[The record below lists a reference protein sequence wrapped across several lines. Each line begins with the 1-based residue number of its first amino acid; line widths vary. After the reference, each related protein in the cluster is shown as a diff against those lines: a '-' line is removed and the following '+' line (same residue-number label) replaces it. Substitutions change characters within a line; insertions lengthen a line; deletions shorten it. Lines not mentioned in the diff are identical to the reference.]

1 MILKNV
7 YFIQVGF
14 AFDKS
19 VYLPYATGTIVAYC
33 KAQPDIAEEY
43 TFPEIIFRRG
53 DVETMANG
61 MDNPY
66 LVAFS
71 TYVWNVEFN
80 KALAK
85 TIKSKY
91 PECIIVF
98 GGHSVSD
105 RMEFLANDYI
115 DILTLG
121 EGEEVTAN
129 LLRALRDDTDL
140 SECSG
145 IAFRDTDG
153 CNILT
158 PPLCP
163 ESLEDYPSPYL
174 TGVFDSIIEKNPDVM
189 FDTIIETNRGCPYN
203 CAYCDWSNH
212 KKLRLFPM
220 EKVKGELKW
229 LSDHNIEYC
238 FCADANF
245 GIFDRDEEIA
255 EYIVEL
261 NKQTGFPKVF
271 RPCYEKNSAERV
283 FRISKAL
290 NSRGLD
296 KGATMAYQTLCDD
309 ALKIINRKNLTMEH
323 FSGLMADYNKANIP
337 TYSELI
343 LGLPGETTESFCQ
356 GLCKLL
362 RAGQHN
368 SISVYYCEL
377 LPNAPMCDPDF
388 MKTHKIEP
396 MKVQFNHIHSASGKK
411 DGIPEY
417 SYLVRSTSTLPR
429 DGWVYA
435 NLFSICLQ
443 CFHSLGLLRY
453 FAVYVYYALNIDYY
467 DFYSGLLEYCL
478 ENEGKI
484 GELFREIKR
493 KLDGSLEGD
502 WNHSNPVFGNVT
514 WFFEEGLFLELLYN
528 PDEYERI
535 IEEYVKN
542 LGIEEGIFTELR
554 KFQINTVKRP
564 FESGKTFECDYDFAA
579 YFSDVSAGK
588 ITLEKKK
595 TAYIFEAAKTYDN
608 WPAFAKEIVWYGR
621 RKGATLYTNN
631 ISAVKSVHTSKGS

>member
-1 MILKNV
+1 MKNI

-33 KAQPDIAEEY
+33 KNQPDIAAEY
-43 TFPEIIFRRG
+43 DFKEIIFRR
-53 DVETMANG
+53 DEIDKIVDG
-61 MDNPY
+61 MESPY
-66 LVAFS
+66 LAAFS

-85 TIKSKY
+85 AVKEKY

-105 RMEFLANDYI
+105 RMEFLKKDYI

-129 LLRALRDDTDL
+129 LLRALKNGDDL

-153 CNILT
+153 CSILT
-158 PPLCP
+158 VPHCP
-163 ESLEDYPSPYL
+163 ESVEDYPSPYL
-174 TGVFDSIIEKNPDVM
+174 TGVFDSIIEKNPDTM

-220 EKVKGELKW
+220 EKVKGEIKW
-229 LSDHNIEYC
+229 LSEHKIEYC
-238 FCADANF
+238 FCADSNF
-245 GIFDRDEEIA
+245 GMFERDVEIA

-261 NKQTGFPKVF
+261 NKETGFPKVF

-283 FRISKAL
+283 FKISKTL

-309 ALKIINRKNLTMEH
+309 ALKNINRKNLTMEH
-323 FSGLMADYNKANIP
+323 FSGLMADYTKANIP

-343 LGLPGETTESFCQ
+343 LGLPGETAESFCQ

-377 LPNAPMCDPDF
+377 LPNAPMCRPEY
-388 MKTHKIEP
+388 MKKYEIEP
-396 MKVQFNHIHSASGKK
+396 IKVQFNHIHSANGKK
-411 DGIPEY
+411 DSVPEY
-417 SYLVRSTSTLPR
+417 SYLVRSTSTLSR

-453 FAVYVYYALNIDYY
+453 FAIFTYYELGIDYY
-467 DFYSGLLEYCL
+467 DFYTSLLDFCLKDSGMA
-478 ENEGKI
+478 GK
-484 GELFREIKR
+484 LFRDIKE

-502 WNHSNPVFGNVT
+502 WNHSNPVFGNIT
-514 WFFEEGLFLELLYN
+514 WFFEEGLYLEFLYN
-528 PDEYERI
+528 FDELKKLIGEFVKPMFEN
-535 IEEYVKN
+535 EELYSQLMN
-542 LGIEEGIFTELR
+542 
-554 KFQINTVKRP
+554 FQLNAIKLP
-564 FESGKTFECDYDFAA
+564 FENSKEFECDYDFVSYFRAA
-579 YFSDVSAGK
+579 GSDEK
-588 ITLEKKK
+588 TKLEKKK
-595 TAYIFEAAKTYDN
+595 NKITFKAAKAYKD
-608 WPAFAKEIVWYGR
+608 WPTFAKETVWYGR

-631 ISAVKSVHTSKGS
+631 LSLVDVNCN

>member
-1 MILKNV
+1 MKNV
-7 YFIQVGF
+7 YFVQVGF

-33 KAQPDIAEEY
+33 RNQADIADEY
-43 TFPEIIFRRG
+43 DFKEIIFRR
-53 DVETMANG
+53 DDIEKIVSG
-61 MDNPY
+61 MQSPY

-85 TIKSKY
+85 EVKKAF

-105 RMEFLANDYI
+105 RMEFLKKDYI

-129 LLRALRDDTDL
+129 LLRALKIGSDL
-140 SECSG
+140 SEVNG
-145 IAFRDTDG
+145 IAYRNENG
-153 CNILT
+153 ECALT
-158 PPLCP
+158 SPHCP
-163 ESLEDYPSPYL
+163 ESVEDYPSPYL
-174 TGVFDSIIEKNPDVM
+174 TGVFDSIIEKNPDTM
-189 FDTIIETNRGCPYN
+189 FDTVIETNRGCPYN

-220 EKVKGELKW
+220 EKVKGEIKW
-229 LSDHNIEYC
+229 LSEHKIEYC
-238 FCADANF
+238 FCADSNF
-245 GIFDRDEEIA
+245 GMFERDEEIA
-255 EYIVEL
+255 EYIVTL
-261 NKQTGFPKVF
+261 NKETGFPKVF

-283 FRISKAL
+283 FRISKNL

-309 ALKIINRKNLTMEH
+309 ALKNINRKNLTMEH
-323 FSGLMADYNKANIP
+323 FSGLMANYTSANIP

-343 LGLPGETTESFCQ
+343 LGLPGETKESFCQ

-377 LPNAPMCDPDF
+377 LPNAPMCKPEYMEEF
-388 MKTHKIEP
+388 KIEP

-411 DGIPEY
+411 DLIPEY
-417 SYLVRSTSTLPR
+417 SYLVRSTSTMPR
-429 DGWVYA
+429 DAWVYA

-443 CFHSLGLLRY
+443 CFHSLGLLRH
-453 FAVYVYYALNIDYY
+453 FAVYTYRELGIDYY
-467 DFYSGLLEYCL
+467 DFYKGLLDFCM
-478 ENEGKI
+478 NDNGVI
-484 GELFREIKR
+484 GNLFREIKK
-493 KLDGSLEGD
+493 KLDGSLEGE
-502 WNHSNPVFGNVT
+502 WNHCNPVFGNVT
-514 WFFEEGLFLELLYN
+514 WFFEEGLFLEFLYDFDMLKN
-528 PDEYERI
+528 L
-535 IEEYVKN
+535 IESYVKPFFGEN
-542 LGIEEGIFTELR
+542 EVYGELL
-554 KFQINTVKRP
+554 KYQLNSIKRP
-564 FESGKTFECDYDFAA
+564 FESGKEFDCGYDFLS
-579 YFSDVSAGK
+579 YFQENSA
-588 ITLEKKK
+588 LKKEPVHYTF
-595 TAYIFEAAKTYDN
+595 TATKRYDE
-608 WPAFAKEIVWYGR
+608 WPLFAKETVWYGR

-631 ISAVKSVHTSKGS
+631 LQFVKTEK

>member
-1 MILKNV
+1 MKNI
-7 YFIQVGF
+7 YFVQVGF

-33 KAQPDIAEEY
+33 KNQPDVASEY
-43 TFPEIIFRRG
+43 DLKEIIFRR
-53 DVETMANG
+53 DDIDKIVSG
-61 MDNPY
+61 MESPY

-85 TIKSKY
+85 AVKEKH
-91 PECIIVF
+91 PDCITVF

-105 RMEFLANDYI
+105 RMEFLKHDYI

-129 LLRALRDDTDL
+129 LLRALKNGDDL
-140 SECSG
+140 SDCCG

-158 PPLCP
+158 APHCP
-163 ESLEDYPSPYL
+163 ESVEDYPSPYL
-174 TGVFDSIIEKNPDVM
+174 TGVFDSIVEKNPDTM

-220 EKVKGELKW
+220 EKVKGEIKW
-229 LSDHNIEYC
+229 LSEHKIEYC
-238 FCADANF
+238 FCADSNF
-245 GIFDRDEEIA
+245 GMFERDEEIA

-261 NKQTGFPKVF
+261 NKKTGFPKVF

-283 FRISKAL
+283 FRISKNL

-309 ALKIINRKNLTMEH
+309 ALKNINRKNLTMEH
-323 FSGLMADYNKANIP
+323 FSGLMANYTKENIP

-343 LGLPGETTESFCQ
+343 LGLPGETAESFCQ
-356 GLCKLL
+356 GMCKLL

-377 LPNAPMCDPDF
+377 LPNAPMCNPEY
-388 MKTHKIEP
+388 MKKYEIEP
-396 MKVQFNHIHSASGKK
+396 MKVRFNHIHSATGKK
-411 DGIPEY
+411 DTVPEY

-429 DGWVYA
+429 DAWVYA

-453 FAVYVYYALNIDYY
+453 IAIFAYYELGIDYY
-467 DFYSGLLEYCL
+467 DFYKSLLDFCL
-478 ENEGKI
+478 NDG
-484 GELFREIKR
+484 GTAGRLFREIKK
-493 KLDGSLEGD
+493 KLDGSLEGE

-514 WFFEEGLFLELLYN
+514 WFFEEGLFLEFLYDF
-528 PDEYERI
+528 DELKRLIDEF
-535 IEEYVKN
+535 VKPMFSN
-542 LGIEEGIFTELR
+542 EKVYSQLV
-554 KFQINTVKRP
+554 KFQLNAVKLP
-564 FESGKTFECDYDFAA
+564 FESGKEFETDYDF
-579 YFSDVSAGK
+579 VSFFRNAGSP
-588 ITLEKKK
+588 LEEKRSRVTFTAPKK
-595 TAYIFEAAKTYDN
+595 YED
-608 WPAFAKEIVWYGR
+608 WPTFARETVWYGR
-621 RKGATLYTNN
+621 RKGATLYN
-631 ISAVKSVHTSKGS
+631 IF

>member
-33 KAQPDIAEEY
+33 KSRPEIAAEY
-43 TFPEIIFRRG
+43 DFKEIIFRR
-53 DVETMANG
+53 DDIEKIVDG
-61 MDNPY
+61 MESPY
-66 LVAFS
+66 IAAFS

-85 TIKSKY
+85 AVKERY

-105 RMEFLANDYI
+105 RMEFLKKDYI

-129 LLRALRDDTDL
+129 LLIALKDGSDL
-140 SECSG
+140 SDCCG
-145 IAFRDTDG
+145 IAFRDIDG
-153 CNILT
+153 SPILT
-158 PPLCP
+158 APNCP
-163 ESLEDYPSPYL
+163 ESVEDYPSPYL
-174 TGVFDSIIEKNPDVM
+174 TGVFDSIIEKNPDTM

-229 LSDHNIEYC
+229 LSEHKIEYC
-238 FCADANF
+238 FCADSNF
-245 GIFDRDEEIA
+245 GMFDRDVEIA

-261 NKQTGFPKVF
+261 NSKTGFPKVF

-283 FRISKAL
+283 FRISQIL
-290 NSRGLD
+290 NSRGID

-309 ALKIINRKNLTMEH
+309 ALKNINRKNLTMEH
-323 FSGLMADYNKANIP
+323 FSDLMASYTQANIP

-343 LGLPGETTESFCQ
+343 LGLPGETAESFCQ

-377 LPNAPMCDPDF
+377 LPNAPMCDPDY
-388 MKTHKIEP
+388 MKKFEIEP
-396 MKVQFNHIHSASGKK
+396 IKVQFNHIHSASGKK
-411 DGIPEY
+411 DLIPEY
-417 SYLVRSTSTLPR
+417 SYLVRSTSTLTR

-443 CFHSLGLLRY
+443 CFHSLGLFRY
-453 FAVYVYYALNIDYY
+453 FAIYAYYELGVDYY
-467 DFYSGLLEYCL
+467 DFYKSLLDYCL
-478 ENEGKI
+478 ADEGMT
-484 GELFREIKR
+484 GRLFREIKK
-493 KLDGSLEGD
+493 KLDGSLEGE

-514 WFFEEGLFLELLYN
+514 WFFEEGLYLEFLYN
-528 PDEYERI
+528 FDELESFADSFVKPLFEDEKAYE
-535 IEEYVKN
+535 
-542 LGIEEGIFTELR
+542 ELR
-554 KFQINTVKRP
+554 KFQFGLIKLP
-564 FESGKTFECDYDFAA
+564 FEDSRAFECDYDFAA
-579 YFSDVSAGK
+579 YFKNIGTEKASSP
-588 ITLEKKK
+588 EKKK
-595 TAYIFEAAKTYDN
+595 TEYSFNATKKYED
-608 WPAFAKEIVWYGR
+608 WPTFAKETVWYGR
-621 RKGATLYTNN
+621 RKGATLYPF
-631 ISAVKSVHTSKGS
+631 K

>member
-1 MILKNV
+1 MKNV
-7 YFIQVGF
+7 YFVQVGF

-33 KAQPDIAEEY
+33 RSRQDIAAEY
-43 TFPEIIFRRG
+43 DFKEIIFRRN
-53 DVETMANG
+53 DVESIVGG
-61 MDNPY
+61 MESPY
-66 LVAFS
+66 IVAFS

-85 TIKSKY
+85 AVKKAY
-91 PECIIVF
+91 PECIIIF

-105 RMEFLANDYI
+105 RMEFLSKEYI

-129 LLRALRDDTDL
+129 LLRALRDGKEL
-140 SECSG
+140 SECKG
-145 IAFRDTDG
+145 IAYRDADG
-153 CNILT
+153 NNILT
-158 PPLCP
+158 EPHLP
-163 ESLEDYPSPYL
+163 ESVEDYPSPYL
-174 TGVFDSIIEKNPDVM
+174 TGVFDSIIEKNPDTM

-220 EKVKGELKW
+220 EKVKGEIKW
-229 LSDHNIEYC
+229 LSEHKIEYC
-238 FCADANF
+238 FCADSNF
-245 GIFDRDEEIA
+245 GMFERDVEIA

-261 NKQTGFPKVF
+261 NKKTGFPKVF

-283 FRISKAL
+283 FQISKTL

-309 ALKIINRKNLTMEH
+309 ALKNINRKNLTMEH
-323 FSGLMADYNKANIP
+323 FSNLMASYTNANIP

-343 LGLPGETTESFCQ
+343 LGLPGETAESFCQ

-377 LPNAPMCDPDF
+377 LPNAPMCKPEY
-388 MKTHKIEP
+388 MNKHQIEP

-411 DGIPEY
+411 DSIPEY
-417 SYLVRSTSTLPR
+417 SYLVRSTATMPR
-429 DGWVYA
+429 DAWVYA

-453 FAVYVYYALNIDYY
+453 FAIYAYHELGIDYY
-467 DFYSGLLEYCL
+467 DFYKGLLDFCL
-478 ENEGKI
+478 NDAGVI
-484 GELFREIKR
+484 GTLLKEIKK
-493 KLDGSLEGD
+493 KLDGSLEGE

-514 WFFEEGLFLELLYN
+514 WFFEEGLFLEFLYN
-528 PDEYERI
+528 TEMLKDLVES
-535 IEEYVKN
+535 YVRPM
-542 LGIEEGIFTELR
+542 FDDTEIYGELM
-554 KFQINTVKRP
+554 KYQLNAIKMP
-564 FESGKTFECDYDFAA
+564 FESGKEFECGYDFLGFFQNTDTAPE
-579 YFSDVSAGK
+579 K
-588 ITLEKKK
+588 IK
-595 TAYIFEAAKTYDN
+595 TRYVFTAPKEYSN
-608 WPAFAKEIVWYGR
+608 WPEFAKETVWYGR
-621 RKGATLYTNN
+621 RRGATLYPNN
-631 ISAVKSVHTSKGS
+631 LNSVKTIK

>member
-1 MILKNV
+1 MKNV
-7 YFIQVGF
+7 YFVQVGF

-33 KAQPDIAEEY
+33 KAQPDIASEY
-43 TFPEIIFRRG
+43 AFPEIIYRR
-53 DVETMANG
+53 DDISNIVASIEK
-61 MDNPY
+61 PY
-66 LVAFS
+66 VVAFS

-85 TIKSKY
+85 AVKEKY
-91 PECIIVF
+91 PECIIIF

-105 RMEFLANDYI
+105 RMEFLKYEYI

-129 LLRALRDDTDL
+129 FLRALNNGDDL
-140 SECSG
+140 SDCNG

-158 PPLCP
+158 APNCP
-163 ESLEDYPSPYL
+163 ESVENYPSPYL
-174 TGVFDSIIEKNPDVM
+174 TGVFDSIIKKNPELM

-203 CAYCDWSNH
+203 CTYCDWSNH
-212 KKLRLFPM
+212 KKLRLFPI

-238 FCADANF
+238 FCADSNF
-245 GIFDRDEEIA
+245 GMFERDEEIA

-261 NKQTGFPKVF
+261 NKKTGFPKVF

-309 ALKIINRKNLTMEH
+309 ALKNINRKNLTMEH
-323 FSGLMADYNKANIP
+323 FSDLMTSYSQANIP

-343 LGLPGETTESFCQ
+343 LGLPGETAESFCQ

-377 LPNAPMCDPDF
+377 LPNAPMCKPEY
-388 MKTHKIEP
+388 MKKYEIEP

-411 DGIPEY
+411 DKIPEY
-417 SYLVRSTSTLPR
+417 SYLVRSTSTLSR
-429 DGWVYA
+429 DGWVYS

-453 FAVYVYYALNIDYY
+453 FAIYAYYSLGIDYY
-467 DFYSGLLEYCL
+467 DFYSRLLDFCLNDKGLT
-478 ENEGKI
+478 GK
-484 GELFREIKR
+484 LFRDIKQ

-502 WNHSNPVFGNVT
+502 WNHCNPVFGNVT
-514 WFFEEGLFLELLYN
+514 WFFEEGLYLELLYN
-528 PDEYERI
+528 SDEYDKI
-535 IEEYVKN
+535 IEEFVKAS
-542 LGIEEGIFTELR
+542 GFDSVIFSQL
-554 KFQINTVKRP
+554 KLYQKNAVKMP
-564 FESGKTFECDYDFAA
+564 FESEKQFECDYDFAE
-579 YFSDVSAGK
+579 YFLKVGANPELK
-588 ITLEKKK
+588 LEKKK
-595 TAYIFEAAKTYDN
+595 TAYTFKASKKYEDWQT
-608 WPAFAKEIVWYGR
+608 FAKETVWYGR

-631 ISAVKSVHTSKGS
+631 SASVETKYI

>member
-1 MILKNV
+1 MKNV
-7 YFIQVGF
+7 YFVQVGF
-14 AFDKS
+14 TFDKS

-33 KAQPDIAEEY
+33 RSRQDIAAEY
-43 TFPEIIFRRG
+43 DFKEIIFRRN
-53 DVETMANG
+53 DVESIVGG
-61 MDNPY
+61 MESPY
-66 LVAFS
+66 IVAFS

-85 TIKSKY
+85 AVKKAY
-91 PECIIVF
+91 PECIIIF

-105 RMEFLANDYI
+105 RMEFLSKEYI

-129 LLRALRDDTDL
+129 LLRALRDGKEL
-140 SECSG
+140 NECKG
-145 IAFRDTDG
+145 IAYRDANG
-153 CNILT
+153 NNILT
-158 PPLCP
+158 EPHQP
-163 ESLEDYPSPYL
+163 ESVEDYPSPYL
-174 TGVFDSIIEKNPDVM
+174 TGVFDSIIEKNPDTM

-220 EKVKGELKW
+220 EKVKGEIKW
-229 LSDHNIEYC
+229 LSEHKIEYC
-238 FCADANF
+238 FCADSNF
-245 GIFDRDEEIA
+245 GMFERDVEIA

-261 NKQTGFPKVF
+261 NKKTGFPKVF

-283 FRISKAL
+283 FQISKTL

-309 ALKIINRKNLTMEH
+309 ALKNINRKNLTMEH
-323 FSGLMADYNKANIP
+323 FSDLMASYTSANIP

-343 LGLPGETTESFCQ
+343 LGLPGETAESFCQ

-377 LPNAPMCDPDF
+377 LPNAPMCKPEY
-388 MKTHKIEP
+388 MNKHQIEP

-411 DGIPEY
+411 DSIPEY
-417 SYLVRSTSTLPR
+417 SYLVRSTATMPR
-429 DGWVYA
+429 DAWVYA

-453 FAVYVYYALNIDYY
+453 FAIYAYHELGIDYY
-467 DFYSGLLEYCL
+467 DFYKGLLDFCI
-478 ENEGKI
+478 NDGGVI
-484 GELFREIKR
+484 GTLLKEIKK
-493 KLDGSLEGD
+493 KLDGSLEGE

-514 WFFEEGLFLELLYN
+514 WFFEEGLFLEFLYN
-528 PDEYERI
+528 TEMLKDLVESYVRPMFDDEDIY
-535 IEEYVKN
+535 
-542 LGIEEGIFTELR
+542 GELL
-554 KFQINTVKRP
+554 KYQLNAIKMP
-564 FESGKTFECDYDFAA
+564 FESGKEFECGYDFLGFFQNTDTAPE
-579 YFSDVSAGK
+579 K
-588 ITLEKKK
+588 IK
-595 TAYIFEAAKTYDN
+595 TRYVFTAPKEYSN
-608 WPAFAKEIVWYGR
+608 WPEFAKETVWYGR
-621 RKGATLYTNN
+621 RRGATLYPNN
-631 ISAVKSVHTSKGS
+631 LNSVKSIK

>member
-1 MILKNV
+1 MKNV
-7 YFIQVGF
+7 YFVQVGF

-33 KAQPDIAEEY
+33 KSLPEITADYA
-43 TFPEIIFRRG
+43 FPEIIFRR
-53 DVETMANG
+53 DDIDNIVNG

-66 LVAFS
+66 IVAFS

-85 TIKSKY
+85 AVKEKY
-91 PECIIVF
+91 PDCIIVF

-105 RMEFLANDYI
+105 RMEFLNEEYI

-129 LLRALRDDTDL
+129 LLLTLKNSGNL
-140 SECSG
+140 SECKG
-145 IAFRDTDG
+145 IAFRDG
-153 CNILT
+153 NGNKVLT
-158 PPLCP
+158 EPNCP
-163 ESLEDYPSPYL
+163 ETVDHYPSPYL
-174 TGVFDSIIEKNPDVM
+174 TGVFDSIIEKNPDMM

-212 KKLRLFPM
+212 KKLRLFPI

-238 FCADANF
+238 FCADSNF
-245 GIFDRDEEIA
+245 GMFERDTEIA

-261 NKQTGFPKVF
+261 NTKTGFPKVF
-271 RPCYEKNSAERV
+271 RPCYEKNSADRV
-283 FRISKAL
+283 FRISKTL

-296 KGATMAYQTLCDD
+296 KGATMAYQTLCDE
-309 ALKIINRKNLTMEH
+309 ALKNINRKNLTMEH
-323 FSGLMADYNKANIP
+323 FSDLMANYTKANIP

-343 LGLPGETTESFCQ
+343 LGLPGETAESFCQ

-377 LPNAPMCDPDF
+377 LPNAPMCKPEY
-388 MKTHKIEP
+388 MEKHKIEP

-411 DGIPEY
+411 DMIPEY
-417 SYLVRSTSTLPR
+417 SYLVRSTSTMPR
-429 DGWVYA
+429 DAWVYA

-443 CFHSLGLLRY
+443 CFHSLGLLRF
-453 FAVYVYYALNIDYY
+453 FAIYAYHAMNIDYY
-467 DFYSGLLEYCL
+467 DFYKGLLDFCL
-478 ENEGKI
+478 EDDGLI
-484 GELFREIKR
+484 GNLFREIKR
-493 KLDGSLEGD
+493 KLDGSLEGE

-514 WFFEEGLFLELLYN
+514 WFFEEGLFLEMLYN
-528 PDEYERI
+528 FDEFKKI
-535 IEEYVKN
+535 IDKFVRP
-542 LGIEEGIFTELR
+542 LGFDEKVYSELL
-554 KFQINTVKRP
+554 KFQLNAIKHPFEDGKEFGCNFDFLSYFKNIGSDENTVLEER
-564 FESGKTFECDYDFAA
+564 KTD
-579 YFSDVSAGK
+579 
-588 ITLEKKK
+588 
-595 TAYIFEAAKTYDN
+595 YIFKARTHYED
-608 WPAFAKEIVWYGR
+608 WPRFAKEIVWYGR
-621 RKGATLYTNN
+621 RKGATLYTNDAN
-631 ISAVKSVHTSKGS
+631 MIEIK

>member
-1 MILKNV
+1 MKNV

-33 KAQPDIAEEY
+33 KSRPELAEEY
-43 TFPEIIFRRG
+43 DFREIIFRR
-53 DVETMANG
+53 DDIDKIVDG
-61 MDNPY
+61 MESPC
-66 LVAFS
+66 VAAFS

-85 TIKSKY
+85 AVKAKY

-105 RMEFLANDYI
+105 RMEFLENEYI

-129 LLRALRDDTDL
+129 LLTALKDGTDL
-140 SECSG
+140 SDCCG

-153 CNILT
+153 SKILT
-158 PPLCP
+158 APHCP
-163 ESLEDYPSPYL
+163 ESVGNYPSPYL
-174 TGVFDSIIEKNPDVM
+174 TGVFDSIIEKNPDTM

-203 CAYCDWSNH
+203 CSYCDWSNH

-220 EKVKGELKW
+220 EKVKGELEW
-229 LSDHNIEYC
+229 LSSHQIEYC

-245 GIFDRDEEIA
+245 GMFDRDIEIA

-261 NKQTGFPKVF
+261 NKATGFPKVF

-283 FRISKAL
+283 FQISKIL
-290 NSRGLD
+290 NSRGID
-296 KGATMAYQTLCDD
+296 KGATMAYQTLCDE
-309 ALKIINRKNLTMEH
+309 ALKNINRKNLTMEH
-323 FSGLMADYNKANIP
+323 FSDLMANYTQANIP

-343 LGLPGETTESFCQ
+343 LGLPGETAESFCQ

-377 LPNAPMCDPDF
+377 LPNAPMCKPDY
-388 MKTHKIEP
+388 MKKFEIEP
-396 MKVQFNHIHSASGKK
+396 MKVKFNHIHSASGKK
-411 DGIPEY
+411 DMIPEY
-417 SYLVRSTSTLPR
+417 SYLVRSTSTLSR
-429 DGWVYA
+429 EGWVYA

-453 FAVYVYYALNIDYY
+453 FAIYAYYELGIDYY
-467 DFYSGLLEYCL
+467 DFYTSLLEFCL
-478 ENEGKI
+478 ADEGMT

-493 KLDGSLEGD
+493 KLDGSLEGE

-514 WFFEEGLFLELLYN
+514 WFFEEGLYLEFLYNFDEFGKLVDRFVKPMFKGDALYDELLA
-528 PDEYERI
+528 
-535 IEEYVKN
+535 
-542 LGIEEGIFTELR
+542 
-554 KFQINTVKRP
+554 FQLNAIKRP
-564 FESGKTFECDYDFAA
+564 FEDGKNFECGYDFVT
-579 YFSDVSAGK
+579 YFRNAGK
-588 ITLEKKK
+588 DNAAPPEKSLTRYDFRAVKK
-595 TAYIFEAAKTYDN
+595 YED
-608 WPAFAKEIVWYGR
+608 WPNFAKEIVWYGR
-621 RKGATLYTNN
+621 RKGATLYG
-631 ISAVKSVHTSKGS
+631 IG

>member
-1 MILKNV
+1 MKNV

-33 KAQPDIAEEY
+33 KSLPDIAEEY
-43 TFPEIIFRRG
+43 DFKEIVFRR
-53 DVETMANG
+53 DDIDRIVSG
-61 MDNPY
+61 MESPY
-66 LVAFS
+66 IAAFS

-85 TIKSKY
+85 AVKEKY
-91 PECIIVF
+91 PECIVVF

-105 RMEFLANDYI
+105 RMEFLEKDYI

-121 EGEEVTAN
+121 EGEEVTAG
-129 LLRALRDDTDL
+129 LLRALKYGEDL
-140 SECSG
+140 SQCSG
-145 IAFRDTDG
+145 IAFRDADG
-153 CNILT
+153 RKILT
-158 PPLCP
+158 APHCP
-163 ESLEDYPSPYL
+163 ETLENYPSPYL
-174 TGVFDSIIEKNPDVM
+174 TGVFDSIIEKNPDLM
-189 FDTIIETNRGCPYN
+189 FDTIIETNRGCPYS

-212 KKLRLFPM
+212 KKLRLFPL
-220 EKVKGELKW
+220 EKVKGEIKW
-229 LSDHNIEYC
+229 LSEHKIEYC
-238 FCADANF
+238 FCADSNF
-245 GIFDRDEEIA
+245 GMFERDEEIA

-261 NKQTGFPKVF
+261 NKKTGFPKVF

-283 FRISKAL
+283 FRISKTL

-309 ALKIINRKNLTMEH
+309 ALKNINRKNLTMEH
-323 FSGLMADYNKANIP
+323 FSGLMANYTQANIP

-343 LGLPGETTESFCQ
+343 LGLPGETAESFCQ

-377 LPNAPMCDPDF
+377 LPNAPMCKPEY
-388 MKTHKIEP
+388 MEKYKIEP
-396 MKVQFNHIHSASGKK
+396 MKVQFNHIHSACGKK
-411 DGIPEY
+411 DTVPEY

-453 FAVYVYYALNIDYY
+453 FAIYAYHAAGLDYY
-467 DFYSGLLEYCL
+467 DFYTRLLDFCL
-478 ENEGKI
+478 EDEGLI
-484 GELFREIKR
+484 GELFREIKK
-493 KLDGSLEGD
+493 KLDGSLEGE

-514 WFFEEGLFLELLYN
+514 WFFEEGLYLEILYN
-528 PDEYERI
+528 FDKLEKL
-535 IEEYVKN
+535 IEDFVKP
-542 LGIEEGIFTELR
+542 LGIDGKVYPHLL
-554 KFQINTVKRP
+554 KFQLNAIKRP
-564 FESGKTFECDYDFAA
+564 FEIGKEFTCNYDFLSYFQNVAA
-579 YFSDVSAGK
+579 DADACLK
-588 ITLEKKK
+588 EEK
-595 TAYIFEAAKTYDN
+595 TSYIFKAAEKYDE
-608 WPAFAKEIVWYGR
+608 WPRFAKETVWYGR
-621 RKGATLYTNN
+621 RKGATLYTNSPSLIQIN
-631 ISAVKSVHTSKGS
+631 HI

>member
-33 KAQPDIAEEY
+33 KAQPDIAAEY
-43 TFPEIIFRRG
+43 NFPEIIFRR
-53 DVETMANG
+53 DKINTIVNS

-66 LVAFS
+66 IAAFS

-85 TIKSKY
+85 AIKEKY

-98 GGHSVSD
+98 GGHSVSE
-105 RMEFLANDYI
+105 RMEFLKHDYI
-115 DILTLG
+115 DVLTLG

-129 LLRALRDDTDL
+129 LLRALKNGDDL
-140 SECSG
+140 SDCNG

-153 CNILT
+153 SHILT
-158 PPLCP
+158 APHHPDSV
-163 ESLEDYPSPYL
+163 ENFPSPYL
-174 TGVFDSIIEKNPDVM
+174 TGVFDSIIENNPDLM

-203 CAYCDWSNH
+203 CSYCDWSNH

-238 FCADANF
+238 FCADSNF
-245 GIFDRDEEIA
+245 GMFERDEEIA
-255 EYIVEL
+255 QYIVEL
-261 NKQTGFPKVF
+261 NNKTGFPKVF

-290 NSRGLD
+290 NSKGLD

-309 ALKIINRKNLTMEH
+309 ALKNINRKNLTMEH
-323 FSGLMADYNKANIP
+323 FSGLMADYTNANIP

-343 LGLPGETTESFCQ
+343 LGLPGETAESFCQ

-377 LPNAPMCDPDF
+377 LPNAPMCEPDY
-388 MKTHKIEP
+388 MKKYEIEP

-411 DGIPEY
+411 DNVPEY
-417 SYLVRSTSTLPR
+417 SYLVRSTNTLSR
-429 DGWVYA
+429 DGWVYS

-443 CFHSLGLLRY
+443 CFHSLGLLRH
-453 FAVYVYYALNIDYY
+453 FAIYAYHSLGIDYY
-467 DFYSGLLEYCL
+467 DFYSNLLDFCL
-478 ENEGKI
+478 NDNGII
-484 GELFREIKR
+484 GNLFRDIKR

-502 WNHSNPVFGNVT
+502 WNHCNPVFGNVT
-514 WFFEEGLFLELLYN
+514 WFFEEGLYLEMLYN
-528 PDEYERI
+528 QDEYKKVIDEF
-535 IEEYVKN
+535 VKPLIKDENVFEN
-542 LGIEEGIFTELR
+542 L
-554 KFQINTVKRP
+554 KVYQINSVRMP
-564 FESGKTFECDYDFAA
+564 FESGKSFECDYDFAE
-579 YFSDVSAGK
+579 YFRNVSSKNDFVLHPKRTVYTFKAP
-588 ITLEKKK
+588 KK
-595 TAYIFEAAKTYDN
+595 YED
-608 WPAFAKEIVWYGR
+608 WPTFAKETVWYGR
-621 RKGATLYTNN
+621 RKGATLYTNSLQN
-631 ISAVKSVHTSKGS
+631 IETEYY

>member
-1 MILKNV
+1 MKKV

-14 AFDKS
+14 AFAKS

-33 KAQPDIAEEY
+33 KNRPEITSEY
-43 TFPEIIFRRG
+43 EFPEIIFRR
-53 DVETMANG
+53 DDIDTVVREIS
-61 MDNPY
+61 NPY
-66 LVAFS
+66 IAAFS

-85 TIKSKY
+85 AIKEKY

-105 RMEFLANDYI
+105 RMEFLDEEYI

-129 LLRALRDDTDL
+129 LLTALKNGGDL
-140 SECSG
+140 SSCNG
-145 IAFRDTDG
+145 IAYKDENG
-153 CNILT
+153 NKV
-158 PPLCP
+158 LCEP
-163 ESLEDYPSPYL
+163 NCPQTVENYPSPYL
-174 TGVFDSIIEKNPDVM
+174 TGVFDSIIQRNPDLM

-229 LSDHNIEYC
+229 LSEHNIEYC
-238 FCADANF
+238 FCADSNF
-245 GIFDRDEEIA
+245 GMFERDEEIA

-261 NKQTGFPKVF
+261 NKATGFPKVF

-283 FRISKAL
+283 FNISKKL

-309 ALKIINRKNLTMEH
+309 ALKNINRKNLTMEH
-323 FSGLMADYNKANIP
+323 FSGLLENYTKANIP

-343 LGLPGETTESFCQ
+343 LGLPGETAESFCQ

-377 LPNAPMCDPDF
+377 LPNAPMCKPEY
-388 MKTHKIEP
+388 MEKYKIEP

-411 DGIPEY
+411 DKIPEY

-429 DGWVYA
+429 NSWVYA

-443 CFHSLGLLRY
+443 CFHSLGLLRF
-453 FAVYVYYALNIDYY
+453 FAIYAYHELKIDYY
-467 DFYSGLLEYCL
+467 DFYKGLLDFCL
-478 ENEGKI
+478 ADSGFI
-484 GELFREIKR
+484 GNLFREIKK
-493 KLDGSLEGD
+493 KLDGSLEGE

-528 PDEYERI
+528 FNEFEKLAENFVKPLGYG
-535 IEEYVKN
+535 EEVYSQ
-542 LGIEEGIFTELR
+542 LL
-554 KFQINTVKRP
+554 KFQLAAVKRP
-564 FESGKTFECDYDFAA
+564 FEKQKELECDFDFLS
-579 YFSDVSAGK
+579 YFKNVNSSEKAPL
-588 ITLEKKK
+588 IKKK
-595 TAYIFEAAKTYDN
+595 TAYVFKAKEEYEE
-608 WPAFAKEIVWYGR
+608 WPRFAREIVWYGR
-621 RKGATLYTNN
+621 RKGATLYTNDLN
-631 ISAVKSVHTSKGS
+631 SIEIKQ

>member
-1 MILKNV
+1 MKNI
-7 YFIQVGF
+7 YFVQVGF

-33 KAQPDIAEEY
+33 RSQKDLADEY
-43 TFPEIIFRRG
+43 DFKEIIFRRD
-53 DVETMANG
+53 DVSNIVRG
-61 MDNPY
+61 MESPY
-66 LVAFS
+66 IVAFS

-85 TIKSKY
+85 TVKEAY

-105 RMEFLANDYI
+105 RMEFLKKDYI

-129 LLRALRDDTDL
+129 LLRALRNGDDL
-140 SECSG
+140 ASVNG
-145 IAFRDTDG
+145 IAYRNESG
-153 CNILT
+153 NPVLT
-158 PPLCP
+158 SPHCP
-163 ESLEDYPSPYL
+163 ESVEDYPSPYL
-174 TGVFDSIIEKNPDVM
+174 TGVFDSIIEKNPDTM

-220 EKVKGELKW
+220 EKVKGEIKW
-229 LSDHNIEYC
+229 LSEHKIEYC
-238 FCADANF
+238 FCADSNF
-245 GIFDRDEEIA
+245 GMFERDEEIA
-255 EYIVEL
+255 EYIVTL
-261 NKQTGFPKVF
+261 NKETGFPKVF

-283 FRISKAL
+283 FRISKNL

-309 ALKIINRKNLTMEH
+309 ALKNINRKNLTMEH
-323 FSGLMADYNKANIP
+323 FSGLMASYTNANIP

-343 LGLPGETTESFCQ
+343 LGLPGETAESFCQ

-377 LPNAPMCDPDF
+377 LPNAPMCKPEYMEKF
-388 MKTHKIEP
+388 RIEP

-411 DGIPEY
+411 DSIPEY
-417 SYLVRSTSTLPR
+417 SYLVRSTSTMPR
-429 DGWVYA
+429 DAWVYA

-443 CFHSLGLLRY
+443 CFHSLGLLRC
-453 FAVYVYYALNIDYY
+453 FAVYAYRELNVDYY
-467 DFYSGLLEYCL
+467 DFYKGLLEFCL
-478 ENEGKI
+478 NDNGVI
-484 GELFREIKR
+484 GSLFREIKK
-493 KLDGSLEGD
+493 KLDGSLEGE
-502 WNHSNPVFGNVT
+502 WNHCNPVFGNVT
-514 WFFEEGLFLELLYN
+514 WFFEEGLFLEFLYN
-528 PDEYERI
+528 FDMLKSLI
-535 IEEYVKN
+535 SDYVKP
-542 LGIEEGIFTELR
+542 LFSDEKVYRELLTY
-554 KFQINTVKRP
+554 QLNSIKRP
-564 FESGKTFECDYDFAA
+564 FESGKKFDCGFDFLSYFQSTDENAVLKEEKVHYTFTPAKEYD
-579 YFSDVSAGK
+579 
-588 ITLEKKK
+588 E
-595 TAYIFEAAKTYDN
+595 
-608 WPAFAKEIVWYGR
+608 WPLFAKETVWYGR

-631 ISAVKSVHTSKGS
+631 LQFVKSDKI

>member
-33 KAQPDIAEEY
+33 KAQPDIAAEY
-43 TFPEIIFRRG
+43 TFPEIIFRR
-53 DVETMANG
+53 DDIDAIVNG

-66 LVAFS
+66 IAAFS

-80 KALAK
+80 KALAEAVK
-85 TIKSKY
+85 AKY
-91 PECIIVF
+91 PECIIIF
-98 GGHSVSD
+98 GGHSVSE
-105 RMEFLANDYI
+105 RMEFLSKNYI

-121 EGEEVTAN
+121 EGEEVTAA
-129 LLRALRDDTDL
+129 LLRALRDGTDL
-140 SECSG
+140 SECPG

-153 CNILT
+153 SNILT
-158 PPLCP
+158 APHCP

-174 TGVFDSIIEKNPDVM
+174 AGVFDSIIEKNPNVM

-245 GIFDRDEEIA
+245 GIFERDEEIA
-255 EYIVEL
+255 QYIVEL

-283 FRISKAL
+283 FRISSAL

-309 ALKIINRKNLTMEH
+309 ALKNINRKNLTMEH
-323 FSGLMADYNKANIP
+323 FSGLMASYAKANIP

-343 LGLPGETTESFCQ
+343 LGLPGETAESFCQ

-377 LPNAPMCDPDF
+377 LPNAPMCSPDF
-388 MKTHKIEP
+388 MAEHKIEP

-417 SYLVRSTSTLPR
+417 SYLVRSTSTLSR

-453 FAVYVYYALNIDYY
+453 FAIYAYYALELDYY
-467 DFYSGLLEYCL
+467 DFYSGLLEFCL
-478 ENEGKI
+478 ESKGKT

-514 WFFEEGLFLELLYN
+514 WFFEEGLFLELIYDI
-528 PDEYERI
+528 DEYKNI
-535 IEEYVKN
+535 IEGYVKPLITDN
-542 LGIEEGIFTELR
+542 KVYTELC
-554 KFQINTVKRP
+554 KFQINAVKMP
-564 FESGKTFECDYDFAA
+564 FESGKSFECAYDFAE
-579 YFSDVSAGK
+579 YFRNVADVGAP
-588 ITLEKKK
+588 LEKKK
-595 TAYIFEAAKTYDN
+595 TAYKFKAVKKYED
-608 WPAFAKEIVWYGR
+608 WHSFAKETVWYGR

-631 ISAVKSVHTSKGS
+631 PALIESK

>member
-1 MILKNV
+1 MKNV
-7 YFIQVGF
+7 YFVQVGF

-33 KAQPDIAEEY
+33 RKQPDIAAEY
-43 TFPEIIFRRG
+43 DFKEIIFRR
-53 DVETMANG
+53 DSIENIVSG
-61 MDNPY
+61 MESPY
-66 LVAFS
+66 IAAFS

-85 TIKSKY
+85 AVKEKY

-98 GGHSVSD
+98 GGHSVSE
-105 RMEFLANDYI
+105 RMEFLQNEYI

-121 EGEEVTAN
+121 EGEEVTAA
-129 LLRALRDDTDL
+129 LLRALRDGSDL
-140 SECSG
+140 NECRG
-145 IAFRDTDG
+145 IAFKDG
-153 CNILT
+153 CGNKILT
-158 PPLCP
+158 EANCP
-163 ESLEDYPSPYL
+163 ESVENYPSPYL
-174 TGVFDSIIEKNPDVM
+174 EGVFDSIIEKNPDTM

-220 EKVKGELKW
+220 EKVKGEIKW
-229 LSDHNIEYC
+229 LSEHKIEYC
-238 FCADANF
+238 FCADSNF
-245 GIFDRDEEIA
+245 GMFERDEEIA

-261 NKQTGFPKVF
+261 NKKNGFPKVF

-283 FRISKAL
+283 FRISQKL

-309 ALKIINRKNLTMEH
+309 ALKNINRKNLTMEH
-323 FSGLMADYNKANIP
+323 FSGLMSDYTNANIP

-343 LGLPGETTESFCQ
+343 LGLPGETAESFCQ

-377 LPNAPMCDPDF
+377 LPNAPMCKPEY
-388 MKTHKIEP
+388 MEKYKIEP

-411 DGIPEY
+411 DSIPEY
-417 SYLVRSTSTLPR
+417 SYLVRSTSTLSR

-453 FAVYVYYALNIDYY
+453 FAIYAYHSLGIDYY
-467 DFYSGLLEYCL
+467 DFYTGLLNFCL
-478 ENEGKI
+478 EDTGLIGK
-484 GELFREIKR
+484 LFREIKK
-493 KLDGSLEGD
+493 KLDGSLEGE

-514 WFFEEGLFLELLYN
+514 WFFEEGLFLEILYN
-528 PDEYERI
+528 FEKLEEL
-535 IEEYVKN
+535 IESYIKP
-542 LGIEEGIFTELR
+542 LGIEKEVYEQLL
-554 KFQINTVKRP
+554 KFQLNAIKRP
-564 FESGKTFECDYDFAA
+564 FESGRKFECDYDFLD
-579 YFSDVSAGK
+579 YFQKVASGK
-588 ITLEKKK
+588 TTVLEKQKVLYTFTSGIK
-595 TAYIFEAAKTYDN
+595 YDE
-608 WPAFAKEIVWYGR
+608 WPKFAKETVWYGR

-631 ISAVKSVHTSKGS
+631 LKNIETKKI

>member
-1 MILKNV
+1 MKNI
-7 YFIQVGF
+7 YFVQAGF

-33 KAQPDIAEEY
+33 KSLPDIATEY
-43 TFPEIIFRRG
+43 DFKEIIFRR
-53 DVETMANG
+53 DDITKIVDG
-61 MDNPY
+61 MESPY
-66 LVAFS
+66 IAAFS

-85 TIKSKY
+85 AVKERY
-91 PECIIVF
+91 PDCIIIF

-105 RMEFLANDYI
+105 RMEFLAKDYI

-129 LLRALRDDTDL
+129 LLRALKNGDDL
-140 SECSG
+140 SSCNG
-145 IAFRDTDG
+145 IAYRDKDG
-153 CNILT
+153 NNILT
-158 PPLCP
+158 APHCP
-163 ESLEDYPSPYL
+163 ETVENYPSPYL
-174 TGVFDSIIEKNPDVM
+174 TGVFDSIIEKNPDTM

-220 EKVKGELKW
+220 EKVKGEIKW
-229 LSDHNIEYC
+229 LSEHNIEYC
-238 FCADANF
+238 FCADSNF
-245 GIFDRDEEIA
+245 GMFDRDIEIA

-261 NKQTGFPKVF
+261 NKETGFPKVF

-283 FRISKAL
+283 FRISKTL

-296 KGATMAYQTLCDD
+296 KGATMAYQTLCED
-309 ALKIINRKNLTMEH
+309 ALKNINRKNLTMEH
-323 FSGLMADYNKANIP
+323 FSGLMSNYTKANIP

-343 LGLPGETTESFCQ
+343 LGLPGETAESFCQ

-377 LPNAPMCDPDF
+377 LPNAPMCKPEY
-388 MKTHKIEP
+388 MEKYRIEP

-417 SYLVRSTSTLPR
+417 SYLVRSTSTMPR

-453 FAVYVYYALNIDYY
+453 FAIYSYHELGIDYY
-467 DFYSGLLEYCL
+467 DFYKGLLDFCL
-478 ENEGKI
+478 ADNGLVGK
-484 GELFREIKR
+484 LFREIKE

-502 WNHSNPVFGNVT
+502 WNHSNPVFGNIT
-514 WFFEEGLFLELLYN
+514 WFFEEGLYLELLYN
-528 PDEYERI
+528 FDELKKI
-535 IEEYVKN
+535 IENYVN
-542 LGIEEGIFTELR
+542 PLGINEEIYAELC
-554 KFQINTVKRP
+554 KFQLNSIKLP
-564 FESGKTFECDYDFAA
+564 FENGKEFECGYDFAD
-579 YFSDVSAGK
+579 YFRTVGSDNKAPLVKQSVKYTFTAP
-588 ITLEKKK
+588 KK
-595 TAYIFEAAKTYDN
+595 YDN
-608 WPAFAKEIVWYGR
+608 WIDFAKETVWYGR

-631 ISAVKSVHTSKGS
+631 AASIITQSKGS

>member
-1 MILKNV
+1 MKNV

-33 KAQPDIAEEY
+33 KAQPDIAAEY
-43 TFPEIIFRRG
+43 TFPEIIFRR
-53 DVETMANG
+53 DDIDAIVNG

-66 LVAFS
+66 IAAFS

-80 KALAK
+80 KALAQAVK
-85 TIKSKY
+85 AKY
-91 PECIIVF
+91 PDCIIIF

-105 RMEFLANDYI
+105 RMEFLAKDYI

-121 EGEEVTAN
+121 EGEEVTAG
-129 LLRALRDDTDL
+129 LLRALRDGTDL
-140 SECSG
+140 SDCTG
-145 IAFRDTDG
+145 IAFRDSDG
-153 CNILT
+153 SNILT
-158 PPLCP
+158 APHCP
-163 ESLEDYPSPYL
+163 ESLENYPSPYL
-174 TGVFDSIIEKNPDVM
+174 SGVFDSIIDKNPNVM

-203 CAYCDWSNH
+203 CAYCDWSNN
-212 KKLRLFPM
+212 KKLRLFPI
-220 EKVKGELKW
+220 EKVRGELKW

-245 GIFDRDEEIA
+245 GIFERDEEIA

-309 ALKIINRKNLTMEH
+309 ALKNINRKNLTMEH
-323 FSGLMADYNKANIP
+323 FSDLMASYTKANIP

-343 LGLPGETTESFCQ
+343 LGLPGETAESFCQ

-377 LPNAPMCDPDF
+377 LPNAPMCNPDF
-388 MKTHKIEP
+388 MAKHKIEP

-453 FAVYVYYALNIDYY
+453 FAIYAYYSLGIDYY
-467 DFYSGLLEYCL
+467 DFYGGLLEFCL
-478 ENEGKI
+478 ESSGKT
-484 GELFREIKR
+484 GKLFKEIKR

-514 WFFEEGLFLELLYN
+514 WFFEEGLFLELIYN
-528 PDEYERI
+528 SDEYRNI
-535 IEEYVKN
+535 IEGYIKPLVIDDEVYR
-542 LGIEEGIFTELR
+542 ELC
-554 KFQINTVKRP
+554 KFQINAVKMP
-564 FESGKTFECDYDFAA
+564 FESEKSFDCGYDFMEYFRNVATDSTAA
-579 YFSDVSAGK
+579 
-588 ITLEKKK
+588 LKKEK
-595 TAYIFEAAKTYDN
+595 TAYTFKAAKKYED
-608 WPAFAKEIVWYGR
+608 WPSFAKETVWYGR

-631 ISAVKSVHTSKGS
+631 PALIESK

>member
-1 MILKNV
+1 MKNV

-33 KAQPDIAEEY
+33 KSRPEIAAEY
-43 TFPEIIFRRG
+43 DFKEIIFRR
-53 DVETMANG
+53 DDIEKIVDG
-61 MDNPY
+61 MESPY
-66 LVAFS
+66 IAAFS

-85 TIKSKY
+85 AVKERY
-91 PECIIVF
+91 PECIIIF

-105 RMEFLANDYI
+105 RMEFLKNDYI

-129 LLRALRDDTDL
+129 LLTALSEGADL
-140 SECSG
+140 SDCCG

-153 CNILT
+153 SPILT
-158 PPLCP
+158 APNCP
-163 ESLEDYPSPYL
+163 ESVEDYPSPYL
-174 TGVFDSIIEKNPDVM
+174 TGVFDSIIEKNPDTM

-220 EKVKGELKW
+220 EKVKGELEW
-229 LSDHNIEYC
+229 LSEHKIEYC
-238 FCADANF
+238 FCADSNF
-245 GIFDRDEEIA
+245 GMFDRDVEIA

-261 NKQTGFPKVF
+261 NSRTGFPKVF

-283 FRISKAL
+283 FRISQIL
-290 NSRGLD
+290 NSRGID

-309 ALKIINRKNLTMEH
+309 ALKNINRKNLTMEH
-323 FSGLMADYNKANIP
+323 FSDLMASYTQANIP

-343 LGLPGETTESFCQ
+343 LGLPGETAESFCQ

-377 LPNAPMCDPDF
+377 LPNAPMCDPDY
-388 MKTHKIEP
+388 MKKFAIEP
-396 MKVQFNHIHSASGKK
+396 IKVQFNHIHSASGKK
-411 DGIPEY
+411 DSIPEY
-417 SYLVRSTSTLPR
+417 SYLVRSTSTLSR
-429 DGWVYA
+429 EGWVYA

-443 CFHSLGLLRY
+443 CFHSLGLFRF
-453 FAVYVYYALNIDYY
+453 FAIYAYYELGIDYY
-467 DFYSGLLEYCL
+467 DFYKSLLDYCL
-478 ENEGKI
+478 ADEELAGS
-484 GELFREIKR
+484 LFREIKR
-493 KLDGSLEGD
+493 KLDGSLEGE

-514 WFFEEGLFLELLYN
+514 WFFEEGVYLEFLYAFDEFEEFADRFVKPLFEDESIYEEL
-528 PDEYERI
+528 
-535 IEEYVKN
+535 K
-542 LGIEEGIFTELR
+542 
-554 KFQINTVKRP
+554 KFQLGVIKLPR
-564 FESGKTFECDYDFAA
+564 EDCSEFECEYNFSK
-579 YFSDVSAGK
+579 YFRNIGK
-588 ITLEKKK
+588 KKSVKLEKKK
-595 TAYIFEAAKTYDN
+595 KKYLLKAVKEYED
-608 WPAFAKEIVWYGR
+608 WPTFAKEIVWYGR
-621 RKGATLYTNN
+621 RKGATLYPF
-631 ISAVKSVHTSKGS
+631 K

>member
-1 MILKNV
+1 MKNV

-33 KAQPDIAEEY
+33 KSRPEIAAEY
-43 TFPEIIFRRG
+43 DFKEIIFRR
-53 DVETMANG
+53 DDIKKIVDG
-61 MDNPY
+61 MESPY
-66 LVAFS
+66 IAAFS

-85 TIKSKY
+85 AVKERY

-105 RMEFLANDYI
+105 RMEFLKKDYI

-129 LLRALRDDTDL
+129 LLIALKDGSDL
-140 SECSG
+140 SNCCG

-153 CNILT
+153 SPILT
-158 PPLCP
+158 APNCP
-163 ESLEDYPSPYL
+163 ESVEDYPSPYL
-174 TGVFDSIIEKNPDVM
+174 TGVFDSIIEKNPDTM

-229 LSDHNIEYC
+229 LSEHKIEYC
-238 FCADANF
+238 FCADSNF
-245 GIFDRDEEIA
+245 GMFDRDVEIA

-261 NKQTGFPKVF
+261 NSKTGFPKVF

-283 FRISKAL
+283 FRISQIL
-290 NSRGLD
+290 NSRGID

-309 ALKIINRKNLTMEH
+309 ALKNINRKNLTMEH
-323 FSGLMADYNKANIP
+323 FSDLMASYTQANIP

-343 LGLPGETTESFCQ
+343 LGLPGETAESFCQ

-377 LPNAPMCDPDF
+377 LPNAPMCDPDY
-388 MKTHKIEP
+388 MKKFEIEP
-396 MKVQFNHIHSASGKK
+396 IKVQFNHIHSASGKK
-411 DGIPEY
+411 DLIPEY
-417 SYLVRSTSTLPR
+417 SYLVRSTSTLTR

-443 CFHSLGLLRY
+443 CFHSLGLFRY
-453 FAVYVYYALNIDYY
+453 FAIYAYYELGVDYY
-467 DFYSGLLEYCL
+467 DFYKSLLDYCL
-478 ENEGKI
+478 ADERMTGR
-484 GELFREIKR
+484 LFREIKK
-493 KLDGSLEGD
+493 KLDGSLEGE

-514 WFFEEGLFLELLYN
+514 WFFEEGLYLEFLYN
-528 PDEYERI
+528 FDELESFADSFVKPLFEDEKAYE
-535 IEEYVKN
+535 
-542 LGIEEGIFTELR
+542 ELR
-554 KFQINTVKRP
+554 KFQFGLIKLP
-564 FESGKTFECDYDFAA
+564 FEVGRTFECDYDFAE
-579 YFSDVSAGK
+579 YFRNVGTEKASAP
-588 ITLEKKK
+588 EKKK
-595 TAYIFEAAKTYDN
+595 TEYSFSATKKYED
-608 WPAFAKEIVWYGR
+608 WPTFAKETVWYGR
-621 RKGATLYTNN
+621 RKGATLYPF
-631 ISAVKSVHTSKGS
+631 K

>member
-1 MILKNV
+1 MKNI

-33 KAQPDIAEEY
+33 KSRPDIAAEY
-43 TFPEIIFRRG
+43 DFKEIIFRR
-53 DVETMANG
+53 DDIEKIVDG
-61 MDNPY
+61 MESPY
-66 LVAFS
+66 IAAFS

-85 TIKSKY
+85 AVKERY

-105 RMEFLANDYI
+105 RMEFLEKDYI

-129 LLRALRDDTDL
+129 LLRTLRDNADL
-140 SECSG
+140 SDCCG
-145 IAFRDTDG
+145 IAFRDSDG
-153 CNILT
+153 SKILT
-158 PPLCP
+158 APNCP
-163 ESLEDYPSPYL
+163 ESVEEYPSPYL
-174 TGVFDSIIEKNPDVM
+174 TGIFDSIIEKNPDTM

-220 EKVKGELKW
+220 EKVMGELKW
-229 LSDHNIEYC
+229 LSEHKIEYC
-238 FCADANF
+238 FCADSNF
-245 GIFDRDEEIA
+245 GMFDRDVEIA

-261 NKQTGFPKVF
+261 NKKTGFPKVF

-283 FRISKAL
+283 FRISKTL

-309 ALKIINRKNLTMEH
+309 ALKNINRKNLTMEH
-323 FSGLMADYNKANIP
+323 FSDLMASYAEAKIP

-343 LGLPGETTESFCQ
+343 LGLPGETAESFCQ

-377 LPNAPMCDPDF
+377 LPNAPMCKPDY
-388 MKTHKIEP
+388 MKKFEIEP
-396 MKVQFNHIHSASGKK
+396 MKVKFNHIHSASGKK

-417 SYLVRSTSTLPR
+417 SYLVRSTSTLTR

-453 FAVYVYYALNIDYY
+453 FAIYAYYELGIDYY
-467 DFYSGLLEYCL
+467 DFYKSLLEYCL
-478 ENEGKI
+478 DDG
-484 GELFREIKR
+484 GMTGRLFREIKK
-493 KLDGSLEGD
+493 KLDGSLEGE

-514 WFFEEGLFLELLYN
+514 WFFEEGLFLEFLYN
-528 PDEYERI
+528 FDEFEKLVDGFVKPLIEDKKVYE
-535 IEEYVKN
+535 E
-542 LGIEEGIFTELR
+542 LLIFQLNAVR
-554 KFQINTVKRP
+554 RP
-564 FESGKTFECDYDFAA
+564 FESGKNFECDYDFSS
-579 YFSDVSAGK
+579 YF
-588 ITLEKKK
+588 KKVGADK
-595 TAYIFEAAKTYDN
+595 TAGLQAQRTEFKFTAAKKYED
-608 WPAFAKEIVWYGR
+608 WPSFAKEIVWYGR
-621 RKGATLYTNN
+621 RKGATLY
-631 ISAVKSVHTSKGS
+631 SLS

>member
-1 MILKNV
+1 MKNV
-7 YFIQVGF
+7 YFVQVGF

-33 KAQPDIAEEY
+33 KSRPDIAAEY
-43 TFPEIIFRRG
+43 DFKEIIFRR
-53 DVETMANG
+53 DDIETIVSG
-61 MDNPY
+61 MESPY
-66 LVAFS
+66 IVAFS

-85 TIKSKY
+85 AVKEKY

-105 RMEFLANDYI
+105 RMEFLAKDYI

-129 LLRALRDDTDL
+129 LLRALKDGKSL
-140 SECSG
+140 NECNG
-145 IAFRDTDG
+145 IAFRNSEG
-153 CNILT
+153 KNILT
-158 PPLCP
+158 QPHCP
-163 ESLEDYPSPYL
+163 QSVEDYPSPYL
-174 TGVFDSIIEKNPDVM
+174 TGVFDSIVKKHPDMM

-220 EKVKGELKW
+220 EKVKGEIKW
-229 LSDHNIEYC
+229 LSEHKIEYC
-238 FCADANF
+238 FCADSNF
-245 GIFDRDEEIA
+245 GMFERDEEIA

-261 NKQTGFPKVF
+261 NKKTGFPKVF

-283 FRISKAL
+283 FRISQNL

-296 KGATMAYQTLCDD
+296 KGATMAYQTLCDE
-309 ALKIINRKNLTMEH
+309 ALKNINRKNLTMEH
-323 FSGLMADYNKANIP
+323 FSGLMADYTKANIP

-343 LGLPGETTESFCQ
+343 LGLPGETAESFCQ

-377 LPNAPMCDPDF
+377 LPNAPMCKPEY
-388 MKTHKIEP
+388 MKKYQIEP
-396 MKVQFNHIHSASGKK
+396 MKVQFNHIHSAFGKK
-411 DGIPEY
+411 DTIPEY
-417 SYLVRSTSTLPR
+417 SYLVRSTSTMPR

-453 FAVYVYYALNIDYY
+453 FAIYAYHELGIDYY
-467 DFYSGLLEYCL
+467 DFYKGLLDFCL
-478 ENEGKI
+478 KNDGLIGK
-484 GELFREIKR
+484 LFREIKK

-502 WNHSNPVFGNVT
+502 WNHSNPVFGNIT
-514 WFFEEGLFLELLYN
+514 WFFEEGLFLEILYN
-528 PDEYERI
+528 FGELESL
-535 IEEYVKN
+535 IEDYVKPFVKDGKIYSQ
-542 LGIEEGIFTELR
+542 LLE
-554 KFQINTVKRP
+554 FQLNAIKRP
-564 FESGKTFECDYDFAA
+564 FESGREFECDYDFLS
-579 YFSDVSAGK
+579 YFQNLGAG
-588 ITLEKKK
+588 EKLKEQK
-595 TAYIFEAAKTYDN
+595 MLYSFKAPEKYEE
-608 WPAFAKEIVWYGR
+608 WPRFAKETVWYGR

-631 ISAVKSVHTSKGS
+631 QKFVESKPL

>member
-1 MILKNV
+1 MKNV

-33 KAQPDIAEEY
+33 KAQPDIAAEY
-43 TFPEIIFRRG
+43 TFPEIIFRR
-53 DVETMANG
+53 DDIDAIVNG
-61 MDNPY
+61 MESPY
-66 LVAFS
+66 MAAFS

-85 TIKSKY
+85 AIKAKH
-91 PECIIVF
+91 PDCIIVF

-105 RMEFLANDYI
+105 RMEFLAKNYI

-129 LLRALRDDTDL
+129 LLRALRDGTDI
-140 SECSG
+140 SDCNG
-145 IAFRDTDG
+145 IAFRDSDG

-158 PPLCP
+158 APHCP

-174 TGVFDSIIEKNPDVM
+174 TGVFDSIIEKNPNVM

-245 GIFDRDEEIA
+245 GIFERDEEIA

-261 NKQTGFPKVF
+261 NSKTGFPKVF

-309 ALKIINRKNLTMEH
+309 ALKNINRKNLTMEH
-323 FSGLMADYNKANIP
+323 FSDLMSSYTKANIP

-343 LGLPGETTESFCQ
+343 LGLPGETAESFCQ

-377 LPNAPMCDPDF
+377 LPNAPMCSPDF
-388 MKTHKIEP
+388 MAKHKIEP

-417 SYLVRSTSTLPR
+417 SYLVRSTSTMPR

-453 FAVYVYYALNIDYY
+453 FAIYAYYALGLDYY
-467 DFYSGLLEYCL
+467 DFYSGLLDFCL
-478 ENEGKI
+478 KSEGKT

-528 PDEYERI
+528 TDEYKKI
-535 IEEYVKN
+535 IDDYVKP
-542 LGIEEGIFTELR
+542 LGIDGDIYNELL
-554 KFQINTVKRP
+554 KFQMNAVKMP
-564 FESGKTFECDYDFAA
+564 FESEKSFVCGYNFADYFRNVATD
-579 YFSDVSAGK
+579 SNISP
-588 ITLEKKK
+588 KKEK
-595 TAYIFEAAKTYDN
+595 TAYTFKAAKKYED
-608 WPAFAKEIVWYGR
+608 WPSFAKEIVWYGR
-621 RKGATLYTNN
+621 RKGATLYTNSPAYVETN
-631 ISAVKSVHTSKGS
+631 

>member
-1 MILKNV
+1 MKNV
-7 YFIQVGF
+7 YFVQVGF

-33 KAQPDIAEEY
+33 RNQPDIATEY
-43 TFPEIIFRRG
+43 DFKEIIFRR
-53 DVETMANG
+53 DDIEKIISEIEF
-61 MDNPY
+61 PY
-66 LVAFS
+66 IVAFS

-85 TIKSKY
+85 AIKEKH
-91 PECIIVF
+91 PECLIVF

-105 RMEFLANDYI
+105 RMEFLDKEYV
-115 DILTLG
+115 DILSLG

-129 LLRALRDDTDL
+129 LLRALKDAGNL

-145 IAFRDTDG
+145 IAFRDSQG
-153 CNILT
+153 NKILT
-158 PPLCP
+158 EPHCP
-163 ESLEDYPSPYL
+163 QSVEDYPSPYL
-174 TGVFDSIIEKNPDVM
+174 TGVFDSIIEKNPDTM

-212 KKLRLFPM
+212 KKLRLFPT
-220 EKVKGELKW
+220 EKVKGEIKW
-229 LSDHNIEYC
+229 LSEHKIEYC
-238 FCADANF
+238 FCADSNF
-245 GIFDRDEEIA
+245 GMFERDEEIA

-261 NKQTGFPKVF
+261 NKKTGFPKVF

-283 FRISKAL
+283 FRISKIL

-309 ALKIINRKNLTMEH
+309 ALQNINRKNLTMEH
-323 FSGLMADYNKANIP
+323 FSGLMSDYTKANIP

-377 LPNAPMCDPDF
+377 LPNAPMCKPEY
-388 MKTHKIEP
+388 MEKYKIEP
-396 MKVQFNHIHSASGKK
+396 MKVKFNHIHSANGKK
-411 DGIPEY
+411 DSIPEY
-417 SYLVRSTSTLPR
+417 SYLVRSTSTLSR

-453 FAVYVYYALNIDYY
+453 FAIYAYHELGLDYY
-467 DFYSGLLEYCL
+467 DFYTGLLDFCLKDSGL
-478 ENEGKI
+478 I
-484 GELFREIKR
+484 GGLFREIKK
-493 KLDGSLEGD
+493 KLDGSLEGE

-514 WFFEEGLFLELLYN
+514 WFFEEGLFLEILYN
-528 PDEYERI
+528 SDKFEKL
-535 IEEYVKN
+535 IEDYVKP
-542 LGIEEGIFTELR
+542 LGIDEKIYNQLL
-554 KFQINTVKRP
+554 KFQLNAIKRP
-564 FESGKTFECDYDFAA
+564 FEDGREFECGYDFLT
-579 YFSDVSAGK
+579 YFQTVGSNSVISPDEQKVRYK
-588 ITLEKKK
+588 F
-595 TAYIFEAAKTYDN
+595 TAPVKYGE
-608 WPAFAKEIVWYGR
+608 WPKFAKETVWYGR

-631 ISAVKSVHTSKGS
+631 LKLVETEKI

>member
-1 MILKNV
+1 MKNV

-33 KAQPDIAEEY
+33 RSKPDIAAEY
-43 TFPEIIFRRG
+43 DFKEIIFRR
-53 DVETMANG
+53 DDIEKIVDG
-61 MDNPY
+61 MESPY
-66 LVAFS
+66 IAAFS
-71 TYVWNVEFN
+71 TYVWSVEFN
-80 KALAK
+80 KALARAVK
-85 TIKSKY
+85 ERY
-91 PECIIVF
+91 PDCIIVF

-105 RMEFLANDYI
+105 RMEFLEKDYI

-129 LLRALRDDTDL
+129 LLRALRDNADL
-140 SECSG
+140 SDCCG
-145 IAFRDTDG
+145 IAFRDSDG
-153 CNILT
+153 SKILT
-158 PPLCP
+158 APNCP
-163 ESLEDYPSPYL
+163 ESVEDYPSPYL
-174 TGVFDSIIEKNPDVM
+174 TGVFDPIIEKNPDTM

-220 EKVKGELKW
+220 EKVRGELKW
-229 LSDHNIEYC
+229 LSEHKIEYC

-245 GIFDRDEEIA
+245 GMFDRDVEIA

-261 NKQTGFPKVF
+261 NKKTGFPKVF

-283 FRISKAL
+283 FNISKTL

-309 ALKIINRKNLTMEH
+309 ALKNINRKNLTMEH
-323 FSGLMADYNKANIP
+323 FSDLMASYTEAKIP

-343 LGLPGETTESFCQ
+343 LGLPGETAESFCQ

-377 LPNAPMCDPDF
+377 LPNAPMCDPDY
-388 MKTHKIEP
+388 MKKFEIEP
-396 MKVQFNHIHSASGKK
+396 MKVKFNHIHSASGKK

-417 SYLVRSTSTLPR
+417 SYLVRSTNTLTR

-453 FAVYVYYALNIDYY
+453 FAIYAYYELGIDYY
-467 DFYSGLLEYCL
+467 DFYKSLLSYCL
-478 ENEGKI
+478 EDSGLTGK
-484 GELFREIKR
+484 LFREIKK
-493 KLDGSLEGD
+493 KLDGSLEGE

-514 WFFEEGLFLELLYN
+514 WFFEEGLFLEFLYN
-528 PDEYERI
+528 FDEFERLVDGFVKPLVEDKKVYE
-535 IEEYVKN
+535 
-542 LGIEEGIFTELR
+542 ELLR
-554 KFQINTVKRP
+554 FQLNAVRRP
-564 FESGKTFECDYDFAA
+564 FESGKTFECDYDFAS
-579 YFSDVSAGK
+579 YFEK
-588 ITLEKKK
+588 IGADK
-595 TAYIFEAAKTYDN
+595 TAELQAVRTRFEFTAAKKYED
-608 WPAFAKEIVWYGR
+608 WPCFAKEIVWYGR
-621 RKGATLYTNN
+621 RKGATLY
-631 ISAVKSVHTSKGS
+631 SLS

>member
-1 MILKNV
+1 MKNV

-33 KAQPDIAEEY
+33 KSRPELAEEY
-43 TFPEIIFRRG
+43 DFREIIFRR
-53 DVETMANG
+53 DDIDKIVDG
-61 MDNPY
+61 MESPC
-66 LVAFS
+66 LAAFS

-85 TIKSKY
+85 AVKAKY

-105 RMEFLANDYI
+105 RMEFLENEYI

-129 LLRALRDDTDL
+129 LLTALKDGTDL
-140 SECSG
+140 SDCCG

-153 CNILT
+153 SKILT
-158 PPLCP
+158 APHCP
-163 ESLEDYPSPYL
+163 ESVENYPSPYL
-174 TGVFDSIIEKNPDVM
+174 TGVFDSIIEKNPDTM

-203 CAYCDWSNH
+203 CSYCDWSNH

-220 EKVKGELKW
+220 EKVKGELEW
-229 LSDHNIEYC
+229 LSSHQIEYC

-245 GIFDRDEEIA
+245 GMFDRDIEIA

-261 NKQTGFPKVF
+261 NKATGFPKVF

-283 FRISKAL
+283 FQISKIL
-290 NSRGLD
+290 NSRGID
-296 KGATMAYQTLCDD
+296 KGATMAYQTLCDE
-309 ALKIINRKNLTMEH
+309 ALKNINRKNLTMEH
-323 FSGLMADYNKANIP
+323 FSDLMTSYTQANIP

-343 LGLPGETTESFCQ
+343 LGLPGETAESFCQ
-356 GLCKLL
+356 GICKLL

-377 LPNAPMCDPDF
+377 LPNAPMCNPDY
-388 MKTHKIEP
+388 MKKFEIEP
-396 MKVQFNHIHSASGKK
+396 MKVKFNHIHSASGKK
-411 DGIPEY
+411 DMIPEY
-417 SYLVRSTSTLPR
+417 SYLVRSTSTLSR
-429 DGWVYA
+429 EGWVYA

-453 FAVYVYYALNIDYY
+453 FAIYAYYELGIDYY
-467 DFYSGLLEYCL
+467 DFYTSLLEFCL
-478 ENEGKI
+478 ADEGMT

-493 KLDGSLEGD
+493 KLDGSLEGE

-514 WFFEEGLFLELLYN
+514 WFFEEGLYLEFLYNFDEFGKLIDRFVKPMFKGDSLYDELL
-528 PDEYERI
+528 
-535 IEEYVKN
+535 V
-542 LGIEEGIFTELR
+542 
-554 KFQINTVKRP
+554 FQLNAIKRP
-564 FESGKTFECDYDFAA
+564 FEEGKNFECGYDFVT
-579 YFSDVSAGK
+579 YFRNAGK
-588 ITLEKKK
+588 DNAAPPEKSL
-595 TAYIFEAAKTYDN
+595 TRYDFRAAKKYED
-608 WPAFAKEIVWYGR
+608 WPSFAKETVWYGR
-621 RKGATLYTNN
+621 RKGATLYN
-631 ISAVKSVHTSKGS
+631 IG

>member
-1 MILKNV
+1 MKNV

-33 KAQPDIAEEY
+33 QSQPDIASEY
-43 TFPEIIFRRG
+43 TFQEIIFRR
-53 DVETMANG
+53 DEIDNIVNA

-66 LVAFS
+66 IAAFS

-80 KALAK
+80 KALAEAVK
-85 TIKSKY
+85 KKY

-98 GGHSVSD
+98 GGHSVSE
-105 RMEFLANDYI
+105 RMEFLEKYYI

-129 LLRALRDDTDL
+129 LLRALSGGGKLD
-140 SECSG
+140 ECSG
-145 IAFRDTDG
+145 IAFKDKSG
-153 CNILT
+153 KKILT
-158 PPLCP
+158 APHCP
-163 ESLEDYPSPYL
+163 ESVENYPSPYL
-174 TGVFDSIIEKNPDVM
+174 TGVFDSIIKKNPNLM

-238 FCADANF
+238 FCADSNF
-245 GIFDRDEEIA
+245 GMFERDEEIA
-255 EYIVEL
+255 QYIVEL
-261 NKQTGFPKVF
+261 NKKTGFPKVF

-283 FRISKAL
+283 FKISKTL

-309 ALKIINRKNLTMEH
+309 ALKNINRKNLTMEH
-323 FSGLMADYNKANIP
+323 FSGLMANYTQANIP

-343 LGLPGETTESFCQ
+343 LGLPGETAESFCQ

-377 LPNAPMCDPDF
+377 LPNAPMCKPEY
-388 MKTHKIEP
+388 MKKHKIEP
-396 MKVQFNHIHSASGKK
+396 MKVQFNHIHSANGKK
-411 DGIPEY
+411 DPIPEY
-417 SYLVRSTSTLPR
+417 SYLVRSTATMPR

-453 FAVYVYYALNIDYY
+453 FAIYAYYNLGIDYY
-467 DFYSGLLEYCL
+467 DFYKNLLDFCL
-478 ENEGKI
+478 NDTGVI
-484 GELFREIKR
+484 GNLFRDIKK

-502 WNHSNPVFGNVT
+502 WNHSNPVFGNIT
-514 WFFEEGLFLELLYN
+514 WFFEEGLFLEILYN
-528 PDEYERI
+528 FSEYEKL
-535 IEEYVKN
+535 IEEFVKP
-542 LGIEEGIFTELR
+542 LGYGDEIYPQLKEYQT
-554 KFQINTVKRP
+554 NAVKRP
-564 FESGKTFECDYDFAA
+564 FEGSKQLEFRYDFPT
-579 YFSDVSAGK
+579 YFQNIGTKSITEPQKKETLVSFTAN
-588 ITLEKKK
+588 KK
-595 TAYIFEAAKTYDN
+595 YED
-608 WPAFAKEIVWYGR
+608 WPSFAKEIVWYGR
-621 RKGATLYTNN
+621 RRGATLYAPE
-631 ISAVKSVHTSKGS
+631 SD

>member
-1 MILKNV
+1 MKNV

-33 KAQPDIAEEY
+33 KSRPDIAAEY
-43 TFPEIIFRRG
+43 DFKEIIFRR
-53 DVETMANG
+53 DDISTIVDG
-61 MDNPY
+61 MESPY
-66 LVAFS
+66 IAAFS

-85 TIKSKY
+85 AVKERY

-105 RMEFLANDYI
+105 RMEFLEKDYI

-129 LLRALRDDTDL
+129 LLRALKDGSDL
-140 SECSG
+140 SECCG
-145 IAFRDTDG
+145 IAFRDVDG
-153 CNILT
+153 SKILT
-158 PPLCP
+158 APNCP
-163 ESLEDYPSPYL
+163 ESVEDYPSPYL
-174 TGVFDSIIEKNPDVM
+174 TGVFDSIIEKNLDTM

-220 EKVKGELKW
+220 EKVKGELEW
-229 LSDHNIEYC
+229 LSNHKIEYC
-238 FCADANF
+238 FCADSNF
-245 GIFDRDEEIA
+245 GMFERDIEIA

-261 NKQTGFPKVF
+261 NKKTGFPKVF
-271 RPCYEKNSAERV
+271 RPCYEKNSADRV
-283 FRISKAL
+283 FRISKTL

-309 ALKIINRKNLTMEH
+309 ALKNINRKNLTMEH
-323 FSGLMADYNKANIP
+323 FSELMESYTGANIP

-343 LGLPGETTESFCQ
+343 LGLPGETAESFCQ

-377 LPNAPMCDPDF
+377 LPNAPMCSPDY
-388 MKTHKIEP
+388 MKKFEIEP
-396 MKVQFNHIHSASGKK
+396 MKVKFNHIHSASGKK
-411 DGIPEY
+411 DTIPEY
-417 SYLVRSTSTLPR
+417 SYLVRSTSTLSR

-453 FAVYVYYALNIDYY
+453 FAIFAYHELGVDYY
-467 DFYSGLLEYCL
+467 DFYTNLLEYCL
-478 ENEGKI
+478 NDSGMA
-484 GELFREIKR
+484 GRLFREIKK
-493 KLDGSLEGD
+493 KLDGSLEGE

-514 WFFEEGLFLELLYN
+514 WFFEEGLFLEFLYN
-528 PDEYERI
+528 FDEFRKLADG
-535 IEEYVKN
+535 YVKPMFEN
-542 LGIEEGIFTELR
+542 EKLYSELLE
-554 KFQINTVKRP
+554 FQLNVIKRP
-564 FESGKTFECDYDFAA
+564 FESEKQFECGYDFAA
-579 YFSDVSAGK
+579 YFKNAGTEKSAP
-588 ITLEKKK
+588 LQERK
-595 TAYIFEAAKTYDN
+595 TDFLFKAAKKYED
-608 WPAFAKEIVWYGR
+608 WPSFAKETVWYGR
-621 RKGATLYTNN
+621 RKGATLY
-631 ISAVKSVHTSKGS
+631 SVN